1 MLKLNLGCGHTNF
14 GEDWEHI
21 DNIDEPHI
29 KSHDITKLPYED
41 NSVDILYSSHTLE
54 YFDREEAIEVLREWY
69 RVLKVG
75 GKIYLSV
82 PDFRAISELYTQD
95 NLPLC
100 RLIGPMFGK
109 MDSNNSI
116 IYHKSIWDEASLSEY
131 LRIAG
136 FRRIDEWKQP
146 AYTIYEEKKDN
157 KEIPFDTQNDCSN
170 AEVKGKLISLNL
182 VATKNEY
189 EGKK

>member
-14 GEDWEHI
+14 GDDWDHI
-21 DNIDEPHI
+21 DAINEPHI

-41 NSVDILYSSHTLE
+41 NSADIIYSSHTLE

-82 PDFRAISELYTQD
+82 PDFRQMAYLY
-95 NLPLC
+95 LEEHIPLH
-100 RLIGPMFGK
+100 RFLGPLYGK
-109 MDSNNSI
+109 MDSNGKT
-116 IYHKSIWDEASLSEY
+116 IYHKTVWDYQSLGDY
-131 LRIAG
+131 LRIIG
-136 FRRIDEWKQP
+136 FRRITD
-146 AYTIYEEKKDN
+146 EEKPD
-157 KEIPFDTQNDCSN
+157 FDTMDDCSN
-170 AEVKGKLISLNL
+170 AGMKWQPISLNI
-182 VATKNEY
+182 VAEKNEY

>member
-1 MLKLNLGCGHTNF
+1 MIKLNLGCGHTNF
-14 GEDWEHI
+14 GEDWDHI
-21 DNIDEPHI
+21 DNINEPHI

-54 YFDREEAIEVLREWY
+54 YFDREEALDVLKEWY

-82 PDFRAISELYTQD
+82 PDFRAMANLYIE
-95 NLPLC
+95 NNAPLHKF
-100 RLIGPMFGK
+100 LGPLFGK
-109 MDSNNSI
+109 MASGDKV
-116 IYHKSIWDEASLSEY
+116 IYHKTVWDYASLGEY
-131 LRIAG
+131 LRIVG
-136 FRRIDEWKQP
+136 FRRIDKWTQP
-146 AYTIYEEKKDN
+146 DN
-157 KEIPFDTQNDCSN
+157 YGFTRKTDIAFDTKDDCSN
-170 AEVKGKLISLNL
+170 ANISLNI